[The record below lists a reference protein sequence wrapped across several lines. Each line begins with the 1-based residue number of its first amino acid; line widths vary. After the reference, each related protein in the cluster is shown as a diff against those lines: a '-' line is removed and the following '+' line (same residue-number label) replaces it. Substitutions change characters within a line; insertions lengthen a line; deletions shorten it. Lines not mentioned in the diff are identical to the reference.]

1 MRLAVR
7 AVALLRE
14 FTARLLGVYR
24 LLINM
29 FVRTEL
35 TFTMYVRPS
44 SAEASSAIEPP
55 SFLLQLVQIYQLVA
69 ARRSVFDSL
78 LWTVPSV
85 SFSAHSYVS

>member
-7 AVALLRE
+7 AVALIRE
-14 FTARLLGVYR
+14 FAAELLGVYQ
-24 LLINM
+24 LLTNM
-29 FVRTEL
+29 FARAESTS
-35 TFTMYVRPS
+35 TMYVRPS
-44 SAEASSAIEPP
+44 SAEASSAIERP

-78 LWTVPSV
+78 LWTAPSV